1 MRQPLFAPGQAAV
14 GKICRLQLTPE
25 ASTQRCFS
33 YNIMYVRESCTINKS
48 QVSFQTEGKIIFL
61 LSMRIR
67 MRHPFRKI
75 EGINPS
81 PICGNGCEISLA
93 TAAEVVKTK
102 LVQTFNGNINRI
114 FITESQKGWGW
125 VRRDIW
131 RSAGPNPAAQA
142 RPRAGCPA
150 QCPDLH
156 GDFITPPSSLQQCST
171 TLTAKE
177 FPDLQREPLVTQ
189 FVAPLP
195 LILLLDTTEKSL
207 VLPTLHPPL
216 KYLSTLMT
224 SP

>member
-142 RPRAGCPA
+142 RPRAGQHNA
-150 QCPDLH
+150 Q
-156 GDFITPPSSLQQCST
+156 IST
-171 TLTAKE
+171 E
-177 FPDLQREPLVTQ
+177 
-189 FVAPLP
+189 
-195 LILLLDTTEKSL
+195 
-207 VLPTLHPPL
+207 
-216 KYLSTLMT
+216 T
-224 SP
+224 S